1 VVAPYNAQVL
11 QVSQRLLAGA
21 RVGTVDKFQGQE
33 APVVL
38 FTTAASSGEDI
49 PRGLDFLFSLNRLNV
64 AISRARGLAALVS
77 SASLLHVRCHTP
89 EQMRLLN
96 AFCRLL
102 ELAEPPVAEDTR
114 PAIRPISKT

>member
-1 VVAPYNAQVL
+1 
-11 QVSQRLLAGA
+11 
-21 RVGTVDKFQGQE
+21 VGTVDKFQGQE

-38 FTTAASSGEDI
+38 YTTAASSGEDI

-77 SASLLHVRCHTP
+77 STTLLQVRCHTP

-102 ELAEPPVAEDTR
+102 EMAGPSRQSAVGSQGGDELAVGGRRSAQ
-114 PAIRPISKT
+114 